1 MKVFK
6 SKIGLEL
13 FIPLILIFG
22 FLLFQAILSNNMV
35 AIVISIVVIGLVLHL
50 FLTTTYTII
59 GNVLNIKSSFLI
71 NKNIAIS
78 SITKISKSNNLL
90 SSPAMSIDRLEIIYN
105 KIDTI
110 LVSPNSKKYF
120 VEALLAINP
129 NIEVKP

>member
-59 GNVLNIKSSFLI
+59 GNVLTLKAVF
-71 NKNIAIS
+71 
-78 SITKISKSNNLL
+78 
-90 SSPAMSIDRLEIIYN
+90 
-105 KIDTI
+105 
-110 LVSPNSKKYF
+110 
-120 VEALLAINP
+120 
-129 NIEVKP
+129 

>member
-50 FLTTTYTII
+50 FLTTAYTII

-129 NIEVKP
+129 NIEVKL

>member
-90 SSPAMSIDRLEIIYN
+90 SSPAMSIDRLEIIYII
-105 KIDTI
+105 KLIQSWFRLTAKSI
-110 LVSPNSKKYF
+110 LLK
-120 VEALLAINP
+120 LC
-129 NIEVKP
+129 

>member
-50 FLTTTYTII
+50 FLTTAYTII